1 MTCGPAVRR
10 VLEGSSEV
18 ELLEMQ
24 WDEHWA
30 DVHFIDPAFGVDE
43 LRVRLMPAGAWCAP
57 WSVGGD

>member
-1 MTCGPAVRR
+1 MRR
-10 VLEGSSEV
+10 VLEESGEV

-30 DVHFIDPAFGVDE
+30 DVHFIDATFGADE

-57 WSVGGD
+57 WPTEVD